1 MLKVTRLVLTALL
14 LCNISLA
21 DAALLDWDLIGITF
35 NDGATASGSFTF
47 DTDLN
52 VVTEFDITTT
62 AGTLISSAFNYMVA
76 TAHIS
81 LQANELGNAFLQ
93 LDSNSDAIPGGTRE
107 LLLAFNS
114 PLGSSDPI
122 AILYQG
128 GFGTT
133 SYESLLIGQQG
144 PGARLVV
151 GPQVVDPPRPV
162 PEPTRFAMFG
172 MGLVVLGALFL
183 RRSRCAA

>member
-1 MLKVTRLVLTALL
+1 MAYRLAESVNILQGLTTRTKACAMLKVTRLVLTALL

-62 AGTLISSAFNYMVA
+62 AGTLITSAFNYTVA

-81 LQANELGNAFLQ
+81 LQANEAVEKCV
-93 LDSNSDAIPGGTRE
+93 S
-107 LLLAFNS
+107 
-114 PLGSSDPI
+114 
-122 AILYQG
+122 
-128 GFGTT
+128 
-133 SYESLLIGQQG
+133 
-144 PGARLVV
+144 
-151 GPQVVDPPRPV
+151 
-162 PEPTRFAMFG
+162 EPAY
-172 MGLVVLGALFL
+172 
-183 RRSRCAA
+183 